1 MKYILWFAAATIIAL
16 GSASVAKAQVAVIA
30 NPSVTE
36 NSLDA
41 NTLLSIYMLNKRNWS
56 DGSRIVVFDL
66 KDDLPSKSKFY
77 GRLGKSPKAMKQ
89 TWLRLKL
96 TGEAQPPRTAG
107 TEESMAAMV
116 ASTPGAIGYCDAGK
130 AGGNVKVLLKLN

>member
-66 KDDLPSKSKFY
+66 K
-77 GRLGKSPKAMKQ
+77 GRPPVEVEV
-89 TWLRLKL
+89 LRAPRQESEGDE
-96 TGEAQPPRTAG
+96 TGRG
-107 TEESMAAMV
+107 FGLS
-116 ASTPGAIGYCDAGK
+116 
-130 AGGNVKVLLKLN
+130 

>member
-1 MKYILWFAAATIIAL
+1 MKLWIALAAAIVIAL
-16 GSASVAKAQVAVIA
+16 GSATDVKAQVAVIA

-36 NSLDA
+36 SSLDA
-41 NTLLSIYMLNKRNWS
+41 NTLLAIYMLNKRSWN

-77 GRLGKSPKAMKQ
+77 GYLGKSPKAMKQ

-96 TGEAQPPRTAG
+96 TGEAQPPQTAG

-116 ASTPGAIGYCDAGK
+116 ASTTGAIGYCDAGK
-130 AGGNVKVLLKLN
+130 AGGNVKILMKLN